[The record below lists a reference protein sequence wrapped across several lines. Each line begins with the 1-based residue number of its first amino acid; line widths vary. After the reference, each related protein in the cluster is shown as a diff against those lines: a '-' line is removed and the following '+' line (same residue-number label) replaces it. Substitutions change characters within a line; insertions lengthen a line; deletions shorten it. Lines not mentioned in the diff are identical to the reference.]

1 MNSEDENNKN
11 SESAEQ
17 VSARDALERMRKF
30 VERKDKFVD
39 AVKAGKNRGVPAGKK
54 G

>member
-1 MNSEDENNKN
+1 MKKKIGKGKN
-11 SESAEQ
+11 SDSPEQ
-17 VSARDALERMRKF
+17 ISDREALERIKRF

-39 AVKAGKNRGVPAGKK
+39 AVKAGKNRGVSAGKK

>member
-1 MNSEDENNKN
+1 MNSEDANDKN
-11 SESAEQ
+11 SETAEQ
-17 VSARDALERMRKF
+17 VSAREALERMRKF

-39 AVKAGKNRGVPAGKK
+39 AVKAGKNRSVPTGEK